1 LKATKCLT
9 HLLFFFFC
17 PASSSSSGLKPE
29 FLQAR
34 KPIFHNLL
42 YFIYRWANPAETE
55 IQKKNPSN
63 MENWSFYN
71 TFLSLFQWL
80 D

>member
-1 LKATKCLT
+1 LT

-55 IQKKNPSN
+55 ILKKIHLIWKIGASIIL
-63 MENWSFYN
+63 
-71 TFLSLFQWL
+71 LSLYFSGWIEKNV
-80 D
+80 